1 MTTRKQIIE
10 ALDLIE
16 LRLKSFNVDCDNNGN
31 FEKTDSHKDLILRE
45 DELMQELQKF
55 PL

>member
-1 MTTRKQIIE
+1 MTTRKEIIT

-16 LRLKSFNVDCDNNGN
+16 LQLKSFKVDCDNNGN
-31 FEKTDSHKDLILRE
+31 FNITDLHSNLIKRE